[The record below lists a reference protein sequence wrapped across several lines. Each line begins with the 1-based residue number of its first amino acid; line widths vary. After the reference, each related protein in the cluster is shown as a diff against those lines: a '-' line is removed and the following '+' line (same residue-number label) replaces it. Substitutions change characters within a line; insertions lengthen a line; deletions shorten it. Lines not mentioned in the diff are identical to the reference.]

1 MLKHTQNCI
10 YSLAFC
16 IGKKI
21 PNASNNPQKTWDSLS
36 RKKHNIFCPTVGFD
50 EPVGH
55 APLDAV
61 VDGVGGVQRDAV
73 LKAGDGQAL
82 LRNRDLL

>member
-1 MLKHTQNCI
+1 M
-10 YSLAFC
+10 
-16 IGKKI
+16 
-21 PNASNNPQKTWDSLS
+21 
-36 RKKHNIFCPTVGFD
+36 FCPTVGLD

-61 VDGVGGVQRDAV
+61 VDGVGGVQRNAV

-82 LRNRDLL
+82 LRKRDLSR